1 MIALAM
7 GWIGTVGSIA
17 AYVLLSRGT
26 WDATSLR
33 YSAVNGL
40 AGVVAGSASA
50 AYGAWPS
57 VGSNLLWTGIAV
69 HSALTTLRSRRRA
82 RLAVVTTL
90 PGQPDPE
97 PPAQSHQVL
106 AAA

>member
-7 GWIGTVGSIA
+7 GWVGTLGSIA

-40 AGVVAGSASA
+40 AGLIAGFASA

-57 VGSNLLWTGIAV
+57 VAANVVWAGIAG
-69 HSALTTLRSRRRA
+69 HSALTTLHARRRA
-82 RLAVVTTL
+82 RLAAVATL
-90 PGQPDPE
+90 PQRPDPE
-97 PPAQSHQVL
+97 PLAHSQVL
-106 AAA
+106 PAA

>member
-7 GWIGTVGSIA
+7 GWVGTVGSIA

-40 AGVVAGSASA
+40 AGLIAGFASA

-57 VGSNLLWTGIAV
+57 VAANFLWAGIAG
-69 HSALTTLRSRRRA
+69 HSALATLHARRRA
-82 RLAVVTTL
+82 RLAAVATL
-90 PGQPDPE
+90 PQRPDPE
-97 PPAQSHQVL
+97 PPAHSQVL

>member
-7 GWIGTVGSIA
+7 GWIGTIGSIA

-57 VGSNLLWTGIAV
+57 VAANFLWAGIAV

-82 RLAVVTTL
+82 RLAVVAAL
-90 PGQPDPE
+90 PRRPDPE
-97 PPAQSHQVL
+97 PPAHSQVL

>member
-1 MIALAM
+1 MFALAV

-26 WDATSLR
+26 WAATSLR
-33 YSAVNGL
+33 YSALNGL
-40 AGVVAGSASA
+40 AGIVTGCASA

-57 VGSNLLWTGIAV
+57 VGANVLWTAIAG
-69 HSALTTLRSRRRA
+69 HSALTTLRARRRS

-90 PGQPDPE
+90 PRQPDPE
-97 PPAQSHQVL
+97 PPAHSQVL
-106 AAA
+106 TAA